1 MAILNRMGGIGRAFS
16 NRMADI
22 AANRMDELGMGAP
35 PQEVYPIASV
45 MSQRSMGPLPGS
57 LDWQLYPPEMSQKP
71 GSGHAEAL
79 HMVGTGSMGGPRG
92 GGVLEGAFMNTPT
105 GQQIAGNITELDTKQ
120 YLAGLSMKAEGQR
133 TGNQELVDQG
143 EFAASHTWTGAWE
156 KGVNDFAQGT
166 DWMTQLG
173 MGY

>member
-1 MAILNRMGGIGRAFS
+1 MEILDRMGGIGRAFS

-57 LDWQLYPPEMSQKP
+57 LDWQLSPPEMSQKP

-92 GGVLEGAFMNTPT
+92 AGLLEGAFAETPV
-105 GQQIAGNITELDTKQ
+105 GRQIAANRNIADAK
-120 YLAGLSMKAEGQR
+120 MFAEGMGGTWEEAWQR
-133 TGNQELVDQG
+133 GLNEY
-143 EFAASHTWTGAWE
+143 
-156 KGVNDFAQGT
+156 AQSG
-166 DWMTQLG
+166 DWMSAYG
-173 MGY
+173 MGT